1 MEALQDKLVAM
12 EAPALEIRSL
22 TKRYGATA
30 AVNDLSFSVPHG
42 SVTGFLGPNGAGKT
56 TTMRVLLGL
65 AAPTQ
70 GETFVLG
77 APYVTLDRPLAR
89 VGASLEVT
97 GFHPGRTARN
107 HLRIVAMQ
115 GGLDQGR
122 VDHVLAATGMTE
134 YAAQR
139 VGGFSV
145 GMKQRLALSAALLG
159 EPEVLILDEPANGL
173 DPAGVAWLRGFLQRF
188 AADGGAVLI
197 SSHILAEVAEA
208 ADRVVVID
216 RGRMLR
222 EGPTSDL
229 TDGGSVV
236 IARSPDTAQLRQA
249 LEAEGATLV
258 EASGA
263 LEVSGLA
270 IERVGE
276 LAARDGLVLH
286 ELRTRT
292 NTLEQA
298 FLSLTEPRSEP
309 GEPGLPEPPPG
320 SERP

>member
-1 MEALQDKLVAM
+1 MDDAL
-12 EAPALEIRSL
+12 ALEVRSL

-30 AVNDLSFSVPHG
+30 AVQDLSFAVPRG

-77 APYVTLDRPLAR
+77 GPYAVLEVPLRR

-97 GFHPGRTARN
+97 GFHPGRTAKN
-107 HLRIVAMQ
+107 HLRVVAIQ
-115 GGLDQGR
+115 GGLDPGR
-122 VDHVLAATGMTE
+122 VDHVLAATGMSE
-134 YAAQR
+134 YAVRR

-159 EPEVLILDEPANGL
+159 EPEVLVLDEPANGL
-173 DPAGVAWLRGFLQRF
+173 DPAGVAWLRGFLRGF
-188 AADGGAVLI
+188 ADDGGAVLI
-197 SSHILAEVAEA
+197 SSHILSEVAEV

-216 RGRMLR
+216 RGRMLHA
-222 EGPTSDL
+222 GPTSDL

-236 IARSPDTAQLRQA
+236 VVRSPDAGRLRTI
-249 LEAEGATLV
+249 LEAEGASV
-258 EASGA
+258 GEADGA
-263 LEVSGLA
+263 LEVGGLP
-270 IERVGE
+270 IDRVGE
-276 LAARDGLVLH
+276 LAARDGLILH
-286 ELRTRT
+286 ELRTRS

-298 FLSLTEPRSEP
+298 FLSLTEGEAVPADPAAFPAPPSE
-309 GEPGLPEPPPG
+309 
-320 SERP
+320 SETP